1 DDWRSLPRGITPRA
15 VERATAQPTL
25 VETFEDYD
33 VGETPLEVADK
44 EGAAEAVVTDREPA
58 SGTRCLRFVDA
69 AEAAVWKPHWC
80 VERTPASG
88 TVRMH
93 CALKND
99 LDQPATIGLEFRD
112 WAGGSKLEGRYFI
125 GPSLRFT
132 ADGTV
137 QAVTPGA
144 AGWMTV
150 GRYDLGRWL
159 RVEVEFEEGAGKPKT
174 YTLRLTGPDGAT
186 ATKDG
191 LTFCQP
197 EFEACAW
204 CGFVGIDAK
213 PAVFYVDDIR
223 LE

>member
-1 DDWRSLPRGITPRA
+1 MD
-15 VERATAQPTL
+15 
-25 VETFEDYD
+25 
-33 VGETPLEVADK
+33 DK

-58 SGTRCLRFVDA
+58 TGTRCLRFVDA
-69 AEAAVWKPHWC
+69 AEAAVWKPHRC
-80 VERTPASG
+80 VQRTPASG

-112 WAGGSKLEGRYFI
+112 WAGGSKLGGRFFT
-125 GPSLRFT
+125 GPFLRFIP
-132 ADGTV
+132 DGSV
-137 QAVTPGA
+137 QAATPGA

-159 RVEVEFEEGAGKPKT
+159 RVEVEFEEGAGKPKM

-186 ATKDG
+186 TSKEG
-191 LTFCQP
+191 LPFYQP
-197 EFEACAW
+197 EFEVCAW
-204 CGFVGIDAK
+204 CGFNGLDAK
-213 PAVFYVDDIR
+213 PAVFYVDAIR